1 MRESP
6 AVPGLPHGFSNRTLV
21 ALIGCCLMLQP
32 VSTDLYLASL
42 PGLAS
47 TFAASVET
55 VQLTLSVWVAA
66 FGVMQLVAGPLSD
79 RHGRYPV
86 LAGGLGLYVAA
97 SVACVL
103 APSIG
108 LLIVARALQA
118 VGCCAAVVVARA
130 VVRDV
135 YAPQVGA
142 KALAQASTILAIGP
156 IAGPIL
162 GSFLEVRFGHRA
174 AFVVLALL
182 AALLLLVV
190 LAKPIETNRHRNPAA
205 LRPRALAANYAH
217 VLRSPEFLAY
227 TLVGSASYGGLFA
240 FISGSSL
247 VLLRVLGVP
256 TAYFGFAFAFCVC
269 GYLLGTLVCRR
280 LLSFAS
286 VPRALQVGAAIALA
300 SGATMAALAS
310 AGIHH
315 WAALLLPAFGYL
327 LAHGINFPCG
337 QVSSVAP
344 FPRHAGAA
352 AGLFGFS
359 VMAVAAL
366 TGVWIGASYDGT
378 VYPLAL
384 TMAAYA
390 AAVFVIV
397 FGWVARLDAKAIARR
412 SRYPEGE
419 DTSL

>member
-1 MRESP
+1 MP
-6 AVPGLPHGFSNRTLV
+6 APPVAPRLPHGIGNRMLV

-42 PGLAS
+42 PGLTR
-47 TFAASVET
+47 TFATSVAT

-66 FGVMQLVAGPLSD
+66 FGVMQLVAGPLAD

-86 LAGGLGLYVAA
+86 LVGGLGLYVAA
-97 SVACVL
+97 SAACAL
-103 APSIG
+103 APSMG
-108 LLIVARALQA
+108 MLIAARALQA
-118 VGCCAAVVVARA
+118 IGCCAAVVVARA

-135 YAPQVGA
+135 YTPQAGA
-142 KALAQASTILAIGP
+142 KALAQASSILAIGP

-182 AALLLLVV
+182 ATLLLTVV
-190 LAKPIETNRHRNPAA
+190 LAKRIETNRHRNPAA
-205 LRPRALAANYAH
+205 LQPRALIANYAH

-227 TLVGSASYGGLFA
+227 TLVGGASYGGLFA
-240 FISGSSL
+240 FISGSPL
-247 VLLRVLGVP
+247 VLIGVLGVP
-256 TAYFGFAFAFCVC
+256 TAYFGLAFAFCVC
-269 GYLLGTLVCRR
+269 GYLIGTIACRR
-280 LLSFAS
+280 LLSHLS
-286 VPRALQVGAAIALA
+286 VPRALRVGAAVALA
-300 SGATMAALAS
+300 SGAAMAALA
-310 AGIHH
+310 ALGIHH

-352 AGLFGFS
+352 SALFGFS
-359 VMAVAAL
+359 VMTVAAL
-366 TGVWIGASYDGT
+366 TGAWVGASYNGS

-384 TMAAYA
+384 TMAAF
-390 AAVFVIV
+390 AAVLFGIV
-397 FGWVARLDAKAIARR
+397 YGWVARLEARAAAR
-412 SRYPEGE
+412 EARYPEGE
-419 DTSL
+419 DTAL

>member
-1 MRESP
+1 MRAPP
-6 AVPGLPHGFSNRTLV
+6 AVPGLPHGVGNRMLV
-21 ALIGCCLMLQP
+21 ALIGCCLMLQS

-42 PGLAS
+42 PGLAP

-66 FGVMQLVAGPLSD
+66 FAMMQLVAGPLSD

-86 LAGGLGLYVAA
+86 LAGGLSLYVAA
-97 SVACVL
+97 SIACAL

-108 LLIVARALQA
+108 LLIAARAVQA
-118 VGCCAAVVVARA
+118 VGCCAVVVVARA

-135 YAPQVGA
+135 YTPRAGA
-142 KALAQASTILAIGP
+142 KALAQASTLLAIGP

-174 AFVVLALL
+174 AFVVLTLLGALLL
-182 AALLLLVV
+182 AAV
-190 LAKPIETNRHRNPAA
+190 LAKPIETNRQRNPAA
-205 LRPRALAANYAH
+205 LRPRTLAANYAH

-247 VLLRVLGVP
+247 VLIRVLGVP
-256 TAYFGFAFAFCVC
+256 TAHFGFAFAFCVC
-269 GYLLGTLVCRR
+269 GYLIGTIVCRR
-280 LLSFAS
+280 LLSRMS
-286 VPRALQVGAAIALA
+286 VPRALRVGATFALA
-300 SGATMAALAS
+300 SGLAMAGLAA
-310 AGIHH
+310 AGVHH
-315 WAALLLPAFGYL
+315 WAALLLPGFGYF

-337 QVSSVAP
+337 QVGSIAP

-359 VMAVAAL
+359 VMAGAAL
-366 TGVWIGASYDGT
+366 TGVWIGASYNAT

-384 TMAAYA
+384 AMAVCTA
-390 AAVFVIV
+390 ALFGLV
-397 FGWVARLDAKAIARR
+397 FGWVARLDAKATERK
-412 SRYPEGE
+412 SHYPEGE

>member
-1 MRESP
+1 MP
-6 AVPGLPHGFSNRTLV
+6 APPVAPRLPHGIGNRMLV

-42 PGLAS
+42 PGLTR
-47 TFAASVET
+47 TFATSIAT
-55 VQLTLSVWVAA
+55 VQLTLSVWVGA
-66 FGVMQLVAGPLSD
+66 FGVMQLVAGPLAD

-86 LAGGLGLYVAA
+86 LVGGLGLYVVA
-97 SVACVL
+97 SIACAL
-103 APSIG
+103 APSID
-108 LLIVARALQA
+108 LLIAARALQA

-135 YAPQVGA
+135 YTPQAGA

-182 AALLLLVV
+182 ASLLLATV
-190 LAKPIETNRHRNPAA
+190 LAKRIETNRYRNPAA
-205 LRPRALAANYAH
+205 LRPRALIANYAH

-227 TLVGSASYGGLFA
+227 TLVGAASYGGLFA
-240 FISGSSL
+240 FISGSPL
-247 VLLRVLGVP
+247 VLIRVLGVP
-256 TAYFGFAFAFCVC
+256 TAYFGLAFAFCVC
-269 GYLLGTLVCRR
+269 GYLVGTIACRR
-280 LLSFAS
+280 LLSHMS
-286 VPRALQVGAAIALA
+286 VPRALRVGAAVALA
-300 SGATMAALAS
+300 SGATMAALA
-310 AGIHH
+310 ALGIHH
-315 WAALLLPAFGYL
+315 WAALVLPAFGYL

-352 AGLFGFS
+352 SAMFGFS
-359 VMAVAAL
+359 VMIVAGL
-366 TGVWIGASYDGT
+366 TGTWVGASYNGS

-384 TMAAYA
+384 TMAAFT
-390 AAVFVIV
+390 AVLFGIV
-397 FGWVARLDAKAIARR
+397 YGWVARLEARTAVR
-412 SRYPEGE
+412 QARYPEGA
-419 DTSL
+419 DTPL

>member
-1 MRESP
+1 MRDSP
-6 AVPGLPHGFSNRTLV
+6 AVPGLPHGFGNRMLV
-21 ALIGCCLMLQP
+21 TLIGCCLMLQP

-42 PGLAS
+42 PGLAF

-55 VQLTLSVWVAA
+55 VQLTLSAWVAA
-66 FGVMQLVAGPLSD
+66 FGLMQLVAGPLSD

-103 APSIG
+103 APSIS
-108 LLIVARALQA
+108 LLIAARTFQA

-135 YAPQVGA
+135 YTPRDGA

-156 IAGPIL
+156 IVGPIL

-174 AFVVLALL
+174 AFIVLALL
-182 AALLLLVV
+182 AALLLAAV
-190 LAKPIETNRHRNPAA
+190 LAKPIETNRQRNPAA
-205 LRPRALAANYAH
+205 LRPRTLAANYTR

-227 TLVGSASYGGLFA
+227 TLVSSASYGGLFA

-247 VLLRVLGVP
+247 VLIRVLGVP
-256 TAYFGFAFAFCVC
+256 TAHFGFAFAFCVC
-269 GYLLGTLVCRR
+269 GYLIGTILCRR
-280 LLSFAS
+280 LLSHMS
-286 VPRALQVGAAIALA
+286 VPRALRVGATFALA
-300 SGATMAALAS
+300 SGLAMAGLAA
-310 AGIHH
+310 AGVHH
-315 WAALLLPAFGYL
+315 WAALLLPGIGYF

-378 VYPLAL
+378 VYPLTL
-384 TMAAYA
+384 TMAAFA
-390 AAVFVIV
+390 GAVFAIV
-397 FGWVARLDAKAIARR
+397 FVWVARLDAKAIARKLH
-412 SRYPEGE
+412 YPEGE